1 MRHTPSYEGWQFPLL
16 LVEVSKVR
24 VGSKEVGEDVIDG
37 VKVGCRVS
45 DGTTTRSPLQHPR
58 NSPQLAELTVL
69 RLSFCFNN
77 WEVEDLR
84 LKIELGFVKG
94 KIAYYFDP
102 RDLPPGYFIKY

>member
-45 DGTTTRSPLQHPR
+45 DGTTTRSPLQHP
-58 NSPQLAELTVL
+58 
-69 RLSFCFNN
+69 
-77 WEVEDLR
+77 
-84 LKIELGFVKG
+84 
-94 KIAYYFDP
+94 
-102 RDLPPGYFIKY
+102 